1 MSSSPEEAAR
11 IQFLEIVTPD
21 VDATCSVLEK
31 VHGVSFGPPVAEFGN
46 SRTVALQGGG
56 MLSVRAPMRETE
68 LPVVRPYALVED
80 IEAAV
85 QAARAAGA
93 AIAIP
98 PMEIPGHGTFAIYI
112 LGGIEH
118 GVWQI

>member
-1 MSSSPEEAAR
+1 MLTCEGSDVA
-11 IQFLEIVTPD
+11 

-31 VHGVSFGPPVAEFGN
+31 VHGVSFGSPVEELGN
-46 SRTVALQGGG
+46 SRTAALRGGG
-56 MLSVRAPMRETE
+56 MLGVRAPLRETE

-85 QAARAAGA
+85 QAAHAAGA
-93 AIAIP
+93 VIALP
-98 PMEIPGHGTFAIYI
+98 PMEIPGHGKFAIYI

-118 GVWQI
+118 GVWQL